1 MVKSLYLLETLYGI
15 RVSHSV
21 TMDQYIHSVSFD
33 LSTKCRRS
41 SDGRLGVCDF
51 KPMRINDGSPE
62 IAANWLQQ
70 PKKRKQTRQK
80 WKFSSVK
87 QTKQTRKDNHKLFRK
102 GKWSWSHTCFYN
114 YICFKGDRIRSEDEG
129 WNRRILFSLV
139 SLHHSFMTHIDTLTN
154 RKYSGCNCKHC
165 EKYIPSLWTV
175 NKYKQHFIPQEQT
188 FWAKLVLR
196 SSLCLTETIN
206 T

>member
-1 MVKSLYLLETLYGI
+1 MSSRVSSKRKLYQIQDVNVSEVDGMKPLRVHWFAIVAYEFYFTVSVCQQPDGSRHVVGSTPSYAHWEGLSPNTPLLDMVKSLYLLETLYGI

-87 QTKQTRKDNHKLFRK
+87 QTKQTRKDNHKF
-102 GKWSWSHTCFYN
+102 
-114 YICFKGDRIRSEDEG
+114 
-129 WNRRILFSLV
+129 
-139 SLHHSFMTHIDTLTN
+139 
-154 RKYSGCNCKHC
+154 
-165 EKYIPSLWTV
+165 P
-175 NKYKQHFIPQEQT
+175 
-188 FWAKLVLR
+188 
-196 SSLCLTETIN
+196 
-206 T
+206 